1 MLDHLPERDRSA
13 IERRL
18 RAAWEAHDHRTAIE
32 RLQTLAGELARSQP
46 GAAASLREGLTE
58 TVTCTASAFIEQ
70 LWKPLSSTDRS
81 SRRSRLAALPAAATS
96 SGGKTGDMCL
106 ALDGCPAG

>member
-46 GAAASLREGLTE
+46 RRGGL
-58 TVTCTASAFIEQ
+58 AQ
-70 LWKPLSSTDRS
+70 GGPHRDRYLH
-81 SRRSRLAALPAAATS
+81 RL
-96 SGGKTGDMCL
+96 GVH
-106 ALDGCPAG
+106 